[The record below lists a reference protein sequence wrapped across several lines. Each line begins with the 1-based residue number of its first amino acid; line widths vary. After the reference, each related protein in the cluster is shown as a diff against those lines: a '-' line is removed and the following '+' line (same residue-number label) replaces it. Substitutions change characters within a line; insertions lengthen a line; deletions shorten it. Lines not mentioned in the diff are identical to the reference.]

1 MAKFRHFEESRVSLG
16 VGEIHIQEVDDGV
29 HLTISEEID
38 DSIRLGIPSE
48 HGTTYDYWRNI
59 VKKLTDQES
68 IFSVEEVEMAD
79 SALRFDEEDEKQ
91 ESEKQ
96 KGEEVPVTTK
106 MRPELI
112 QYEDKGSK
120 WIGIKLVGPN
130 GDTILVSW
138 ETGVDMPI
146 PNISFNL
153 DLIKKATKTSRNV
166 FYKEL
171 QTICKQVLG

>member
-38 DSIRLGIPSE
+38 NSIRLGIPDK

-68 IFSVEEVEMAD
+68 IFSVDDSVEMAKD
-79 SALRFDEEDEKQ
+79 TLRFDEEDDD
-91 ESEKQ
+91 KQ

-120 WIGIKLVGPN
+120 WIGIKLVGPG

-153 DLIKKATKTSRNV
+153 DLIKKATKISRNV

>member
-1 MAKFRHFEESRVSLG
+1 MPKFRHFEESRVRLG

-29 HLTISEEID
+29 HLTIEEEQKH
-38 DSIRLGIPSE
+38 SIRLGIPDE
-48 HGTTYDYWRNI
+48 HGTTYNYWTDI
-59 VKKLTDQES
+59 IKKLTDQDT

-79 SALRFDEEDEKQ
+79 SPLKFDEEDEKK
-91 ESEKQ
+91 EDASSL
-96 KGEEVPVTTK
+96 TTK

-120 WIGIKLVGPN
+120 WIGIKLVGPG

-138 ETGVDMPI
+138 ETETDMPI
-146 PNISFNL
+146 PSISFNL
-153 DLIKKATKTSRNV
+153 DLIKKANKISRKV

-171 QTICKQVLG
+171 QTICNQVLA